1 MYNEHTVAD
10 PIKVMIVDDF
20 EVFRLGLRTALDE
33 ASGFEV
39 VGEAADAR
47 TAYELDEKL
56 QPDLMILDVRLPGT
70 DGVAAT
76 RELLRRNSVR
86 RIALLSGYANP
97 DMMVEGLQAGASGF
111 FLKTQPLDQM
121 LSGIRRVVEGETYV
135 PPSYEPM
142 LADRRRR
149 RNGEKSARAYDLLSP
164 REREVFRMLVRGLSN
179 VDVGRELCISVKTV
193 ESHREHILAKLGIHS
208 IVELVRYA
216 AREQMLD
223 D

>member
-1 MYNEHTVAD
+1 
-10 PIKVMIVDDF
+10 
-20 EVFRLGLRTALDE
+20 
-33 ASGFEV
+33 
-39 VGEAADAR
+39 
-47 TAYELDEKL
+47 
-56 QPDLMILDVRLPGT
+56 
-70 DGVAAT
+70 VAAT
-76 RELLRRNSVR
+76 RELLRRNSAR

-135 PPSYEPM
+135 PPSYEPV

>member
-1 MYNEHTVAD
+1 
-10 PIKVMIVDDF
+10 MIVDDF

-33 ASGFEV
+33 APGFQV
-39 VGEAADAR
+39 VGEASDAR
-47 TAYELDEKL
+47 SAYELDEKL

-76 RELLRRNSVR
+76 RELLRRNSAR

-111 FLKTQPLDQM
+111 FLKHQPLDQM
-121 LSGIRRVVEGETYV
+121 LIGIRRVVEGETYV
-135 PPSYEPM
+135 PPSYEQV

-179 VDVGRELCISVKTV
+179 VEVGRELCISVKTV